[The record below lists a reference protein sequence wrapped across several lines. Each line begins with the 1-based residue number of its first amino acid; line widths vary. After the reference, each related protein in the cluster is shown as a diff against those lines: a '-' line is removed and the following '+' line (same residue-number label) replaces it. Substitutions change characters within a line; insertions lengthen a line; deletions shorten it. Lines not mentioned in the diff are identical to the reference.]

1 MMPDDFSLRDL
12 GEPPEASYETVR
24 RRVMGEIRRQRRV
37 RNAMRMVAVAAACV
51 VLAVAGLLALRPGA
65 GTVVPP
71 MLARAPGPPELSPV
85 TRNAQSRLLARAARS
100 VTTTRAATARKRWSS
115 GVLPRAPAQELVVR
129 MQTDDP
135 NVVII
140 WMVD

>member
-12 GEPPEASYETVR
+12 AEPPEAAYEAVR
-24 RRVMGEIRRQRRV
+24 GRVMGEIRRQKRV
-37 RNAMRMVAVAAACV
+37 RSALRMVAVAAACA
-51 VLAVAGLLALRPGA
+51 VLAVAGLLAVRHEPHMPA
-65 GTVVPP
+65 VP
-71 MLARAPGPPELSPV
+71 MLARAPVPPDPAPV
-85 TRNAQSRLLARAARS
+85 EHRAPRSRRRAMPMFAH
-100 VTTTRAATARKRWSS
+100 AH
-115 GVLPRAPAQELVVR
+115 APAQELVVR